1 MFNIISSAVIGI
13 EARPI
18 TVEADVSPGMPSFS
32 IVGLPDVSVKEARDR
47 IRAAIKN
54 SRFGFPRT
62 RVTVNLAPADIKKQ
76 GPTFDLPIAL
86 SILLTQGE
94 FDRTNLDKILF
105 LGELALNGQVRSVT
119 GVLTSALMA
128 KQMGYTTVFVPED
141 NVQEALAVGKLRV
154 FSATSLLR
162 VVEHLKNIRSLSE
175 GKKETKK
182 RLGGE
187 TFIDFKYIKG
197 QEQAKRGLEIAA
209 AGGHNV
215 LLKGPPGTGKTLL
228 ARSLPSILPPLTH
241 EESLEVTS
249 IASVAGTLTTQ
260 GGLVIDRPFR
270 TPHHSCSAIS
280 LVGGGTWPKP
290 GEVTLAHR
298 GVLFLDELAEFSRH
312 VLEHLRQPLEDGF
325 VNVSRA
331 AASVRFP
338 SRFLLMAA
346 TNPCPCGYASDPH
359 RACICTARN
368 ISLYRKRISGP
379 LLDRFDLIIEVPNV
393 EIDKLMGEKDAES
406 SKAIRDRVT
415 ATRKVQEKKFKK
427 TKYLTNAEI
436 PTSSLKQWC
445 EIDKEG
451 TGLLKQALDAQR
463 LSARGFTRVK
473 KVART
478 ITDLAGEETIRANHI
493 AEALQYRPAELFDSM
508 G

>member
-1 MFNIISSAVIGI
+1 MFNILSSAVIGI

-18 TVEADVSPGMPSFS
+18 TVEADVSPGMPNFN

-54 SRFGFPRT
+54 SRFSFPRT

-76 GPTFDLPIAL
+76 GSSFDLPIAL
-86 SILLTQGE
+86 AILLAQGE
-94 FDRTNLDKILF
+94 FDRTDLDKTLF
-105 LGELALNGQVRSVT
+105 LGELALDGQVRPVT

-128 KQMGYTTVFVPED
+128 KNLGYMTIFVPEQ
-141 NVQEALAVGKLRV
+141 NIQEALAVGKLRV
-154 FSATSLLR
+154 LPATSLLS
-162 VVEHLKNIRSLSE
+162 VVEHLKNINAIPEAIPVKMNKVCLDSY
-175 GKKETKK
+175 
-182 RLGGE
+182 
-187 TFIDFKYIKG
+187 IDFKHIKG

-249 IASVAGTLTTQ
+249 IASVAGTLPIQ
-260 GGLVIDRPFR
+260 GGLIRERPFR

-280 LVGGGTWPKP
+280 LVGGGTWPRP

-325 VNVSRA
+325 VHVSRA

-359 RACICTARN
+359 RACICSARN
-368 ISLYRKRISGP
+368 ISQYRKRISGP

-393 EIDKLMGEKDAES
+393 EVDKLMGEKDAED
-406 SKAIRDRVT
+406 SKTIRQRVGV
-415 ATRKVQEKKFKK
+415 ARRLQEKRYKK
-427 TKYLTNAEI
+427 TNYLTNAEI
-436 PTSSLKQWC
+436 PTSSLKQHC
-445 EIDKEG
+445 EIEKEG
-451 TGLLKQALDAQR
+451 TALLKQALDAQR

-478 ITDLAGEETIRANHI
+478 IADLAGEEMITATHI
-493 AEALQYRPAELFDSM
+493 AEALRYRPAELFD
-508 G
+508 